1 MLDLGFVKKDF
12 TSLIGNVHPWMLSHF
27 VMWLDIKVAEY
38 KVYGHMV
45 LDDTANDTPQWLRG
59 NKSSDVTSIE
69 KSHENEESMSHSDG
83 SSGRPI
89 QSFVEDSPSPSKQ
102 TRLSTSSSLN
112 QTHDQGSFPQSH
124 QTPQRQI
131 SPYSHTHQS
140 LPTLVKH
147 SPMYRKEKPT
157 ASEPHSENKMLSCD
171 DESRLAHYRT
181 KQFMDM
187 IEERD
192 FTQGLRNTKV
202 SQIQLQERW
211 SHEIEKSVNKSGV
224 IKDRSLSSQSSFD
237 PVQASKQDLPSET
250 LSRSTIVLNE
260 PTEHIKELQKRL
272 SYAGSQEV
280 PGKNPGNISSES
292 TIQEIIKIELSSDE
306 ESQTGNSESHQ
317 GEIISLDTGQ
327 TETNL
332 DGCMGFDPN
341 DHLLQETNLKEL
353 ADVNI
358 PVPVTLYSNDI
369 RLTNQINAGSG
380 MEEEASWKSKKWEY
394 FEKLRKSRGSSYMG
408 ARVHSQS
415 LQTVLPFPDPFPLE
429 NLPYGARAKEMINTG
444 IVSRPGKMQFLDTIF
459 NEVVKYTGLYP
470 TPQQKVEVAK
480 AIVTTFPKL
489 DQKTNP
495 GQASS
500 LDSWGTVLSDKYRNE
515 RRLLNHGQFYRK
527 PINYVSPWKKRQKI
541 SQRHTY
547 TLARHSEE
555 TPEIQ
560 EFQEEA
566 QNLNLELPD
575 DELSNAISEQLH
587 TLVSRTMGD
596 NSVMDIDIK
605 TEPVIMIEPGGQ

>member
-12 TSLIGNVHPWMLSHF
+12 TSLIGNIHPWMLSHF

-45 LDDTANDTPQWLRG
+45 LDDTPNDTPQWLRG
-59 NKSSDVTSIE
+59 YKSSDVLDVV
-69 KSHENEESMSHSDG
+69 KSRENDESRSHSEG
-83 SSGRPI
+83 SSSRPALTL
-89 QSFVEDSPSPSKQ
+89 ESPSPAKQ
-102 TRLSTSSSLN
+102 ARLSTSSSLN
-112 QTHDQGSFPQSH
+112 QSCDHSSFPQSH

-131 SPYSHTHQS
+131 SPYSQTHQS

-157 ASEPHSENKMLSCD
+157 SAEHSSENKILPCD
-171 DESRLAHYRT
+171 NENRLAHYRT
-181 KQFMDM
+181 QQYMDM
-187 IEERD
+187 IDERD
-192 FTQGLRNTKV
+192 FTQGLRNTQV

-211 SHEIEKSVNKSGV
+211 SQEIEKSVNQSGV
-224 IKDRSLSSQSSFD
+224 IKDRNLSSQSSFN
-237 PVQASKQDLPSET
+237 PVQASKQEVPSET
-250 LSRSTIVLNE
+250 MSRSTIVLNE
-260 PTEHIKELQKRL
+260 PPEHIKELQKRL
-272 SYAGSQEV
+272 TFEGSQEV
-280 PGKNPGNISSES
+280 PGKNAGNISSES
-292 TIQEIIKIELSSDE
+292 TIQDIIKIELSSDE
-306 ESQTGNSESHQ
+306 ESQTGKTESHQ
-317 GEIISLDTGQ
+317 GEITCLDTGQ
-327 TETNL
+327 AETNV
-332 DGCMGFDPN
+332 DGCMEFDPN

-353 ADVNI
+353 ADDII
-358 PVPVTLYSNDI
+358 PVPVSLYSNDV
-369 RLTNQINAGSG
+369 RPANPTNAGSR
-380 MEEEASWKSKKWEY
+380 MEDEASWKSKKWEY

-429 NLPYGARAKEMINTG
+429 KLPYGARAKEMINTG

-489 DQKTNP
+489 DQKTNR

-500 LDSWGTVLSDKYRNE
+500 LDSWITVLSDKYRNE

-547 TLARHSEE
+547 TLARHSDE
-555 TPEIQ
+555 TPETQ

-575 DELSNAISEQLH
+575 DELSNAINEQLH

-596 NSVMDIDIK
+596 NSVLDIDIK
-605 TEPVIMIEPGGQ
+605 TEPDVMVEPGGQ

>member
-12 TSLIGNVHPWMLSHF
+12 TSLIGNIHPWMLSHF
-27 VMWLDIKVAEY
+27 IMWLDIKVAEY

-69 KSHENEESMSHSDG
+69 KSHENEESRSHSEG
-83 SSGRPI
+83 SSSRPI
-89 QSFVEDSPSPSKQ
+89 QPFVEDSPSPVKQ
-102 TRLSTSSSLN
+102 TRLSTSSSSLN
-112 QTHDQGSFPQSH
+112 QSCDQGSFPQSH

-157 ASEPHSENKMLSCD
+157 SAEPHSEKQAIPCD
-171 DESRLAHYRT
+171 NESRLAHYGT

-187 IEERD
+187 IIERD

-280 PGKNPGNISSES
+280 PGKNPGNISSEP
-292 TIQEIIKIELSSDE
+292 TIQDIIKIELSSDE
-306 ESQTGNSESHQ
+306 ESQTGNPEGQQ
-317 GEIISLDTGQ
+317 GQITSLDTGQ
-327 TETNL
+327 TDTNL

-369 RLTNQINAGSG
+369 RPTNQINAVGG

-489 DQKTNP
+489 DQKTNR

-500 LDSWGTVLSDKYRNE
+500 LDQWLNVLNDKFRNE
-515 RRLLNHGQFYRK
+515 RRMLHHGPYL
-527 PINYVSPWKKRQKI
+527 SRQRIPGVQSSVTNTEMK
-541 SQRHTY
+541 
-547 TLARHSEE
+547 
-555 TPEIQ
+555 
-560 EFQEEA
+560 
-566 QNLNLELPD
+566 D
-575 DELSNAISEQLH
+575 DS
-587 TLVSRTMGD
+587 
-596 NSVMDIDIK
+596 
-605 TEPVIMIEPGGQ
+605 